1 MKEQI
6 IKIISDLVP
15 DFENDEESK
24 LLDDGILDSF
34 DIVSLVMELN
44 EEFDVDINVMDITE
58 DNFNTVDAICELV
71 RTKLDE

>member
-44 EEFDVDINVMDITE
+44 EEFDVDINVIDITE

>member
-58 DNFNTVDAICELV
+58 DNFNTVDTICELV